1 MSLVHNLEAMLASGQ
16 DSPLIRFGLGNALIA
31 ERRHQAAADHL
42 RAALELDPNYS
53 AAWKLLGKAYAELGD
68 LEAAIAAFKRGM
80 KVAEAKGDIQSVKEM
95 DVFLR
100 RLQPHKLLGAA
111 TVERER
117 VCGTAISAR
126 FRDPHGHIAAARL
139 LG

>member
-1 MSLVHNLEAMLASGQ
+1 MSLLHNLEAMLASGQ
-16 DSPLIRFGLGNALIA
+16 DSPLIRFGLGNALIS
-31 ERRHQAAADHL
+31 ERRYQAAADHL

-68 LEAAIAAFKRGM
+68 LEAAVAAFKRGM

-100 RLQPHKLLGAA
+100 RIQPHA
-111 TVERER
+111 
-117 VCGTAISAR
+117 
-126 FRDPHGHIAAARL
+126 H
-139 LG
+139 